1 MVREWDQKRRCF
13 SVSVD
18 KSHGWETGQ
27 LAGAVPK
34 QVPNLIS
41 TTQFVLFLSFQRLL
55 HIATSYYFG
64 IFNYCCADTCLGEA
78 LPSFLPTHSLVF
90 LPGFSLLLLL
100 LPPSPV
106 FSIPTSSDLCTFTK
120 IQETH
125 KGIWVLSLK
134 NLFKHVTHYTI
145 PTQKAHYTGCP
156 KTSTSW
162 INHTFWTQAASSAQI
177 IASQMIMRT
186 QQSSL
191 LLVPCSYMD
200 FLPLISSFL
209 HIFLPEVPPS
219 HVIFIPHYPLSSG
232 VPLMLSQKEA
242 RGRQKFCWICA
253 SCLSGAQEEPS
264 WTSKRQDNG
273 TGALLMQAASGRDD
287 QIKELPKFSFFPK
300 KRPGRTWRK

>member
-34 QVPNLIS
+34 QVPNLTT

-90 LPGFSLLLLL
+90 LPDFSLLLLL

-162 INHTFWTQAASSAQI
+162 INHTFWIQADSSAQI

-209 HIFLPEVPPS
+209 HIFLPEVLPLTAPFS
-219 HVIFIPHYPLSSG
+219 PLPRHFYSPLPTQQWGSTDAVSERSPWQAEILLDLCFLPLSG
-232 VPLMLSQKEA
+232 T
-242 RGRQKFCWICA
+242 G
-253 SCLSGAQEEPS
+253 GAQLDQQEAGQWNRGS
-264 WTSKRQDNG
+264 SNAGSIRQGWPD
-273 TGALLMQAASGRDD
+273 
-287 QIKELPKFSFFPK
+287 
-300 KRPGRTWRK
+300 